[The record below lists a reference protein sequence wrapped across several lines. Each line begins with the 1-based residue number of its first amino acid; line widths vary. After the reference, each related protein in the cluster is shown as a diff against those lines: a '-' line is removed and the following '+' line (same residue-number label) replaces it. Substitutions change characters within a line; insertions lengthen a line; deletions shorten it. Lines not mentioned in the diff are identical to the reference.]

1 MFAINSETR
10 VAKFYEDAA
19 RNDLYVNAK
28 ESLLLFADQSKKNRL
43 VLERIYKDSTASD
56 GDVGA
61 FTPIAGLTRNDYLVE
76 AEITP
81 GVTYRDFLT
90 LAIDIEEKASR
101 LYLDIARQVRSQ
113 GTRIVR
119 SFERLAQ
126 ERSSRKLTLK
136 SLLKTA

>member
-1 MFAINSETR
+1 MFAIDFETR

-19 RNDLYVNAK
+19 RNVLCVNAK
-28 ESLLLFADQSKKNRL
+28 ESLLLFADESKKNRL

-61 FTPIAGLTRNDYLVE
+61 FTPIAGLTRGDYLVE
-76 AEITP
+76 AEMTP
-81 GVTYRDFLT
+81 GVSYYDFLT
-90 LAIDIEEKASR
+90 LATDIEEKASR
-101 LYLDIARQVRSQ
+101 LYLDIARQVGSQ

-126 ERSSRKLTLK
+126 RSNRKLTLE
-136 SLLKTA
+136 SLLKTV